1 MTIYVLALE
10 NDKYYVGKTDNVKYR
25 IKQHFDGKGAF
36 WTQKYKPIKIVYTAS
51 SREEDYHVIK
61 AMHKY
66 GIQNVRGGTFSK
78 MQLTP
83 SDIEHAKRMICTQY
97 NLCYKCGKTG
107 HYTLDCKKK
116 HCDRCGRNN
125 HNTEKCYAKTTVDG
139 GYLFNE
145 MTDDDFVLI
154 SSESD
159 DYSSDDESSTD
170 GEIKSP
176 TSWYDIGVG
185 VASFIGG
192 FMSAM
197 DD

>member
-25 IKQHFDGKGAF
+25 IKQHFDGKGAY
-36 WTQKYKPIKIVYTAS
+36 WTRKYKPIKIVYTAS
-51 SREEDYHVIK
+51 THEEDYHVIK
-61 AMHKY
+61 AMHEH

-125 HNTEKCYAKTTVDG
+125 HNTENCYAKTTADG
-139 GYLFNE
+139 
-145 MTDDDFVLI
+145 FVLI

-159 DYSSDDESSTD
+159 DFSSDDSSED
-170 GEIKSP
+170 SEIKSP